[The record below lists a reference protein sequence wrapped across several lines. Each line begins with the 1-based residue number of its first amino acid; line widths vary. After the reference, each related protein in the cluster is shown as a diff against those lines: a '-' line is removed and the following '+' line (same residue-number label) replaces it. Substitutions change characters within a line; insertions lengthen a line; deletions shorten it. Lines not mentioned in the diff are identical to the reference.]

1 MCFGNSAFWQA
12 SILGGLLVG
21 SLVAFRLNRKMQK
34 DGLSFYL
41 EELQELAQGYQSFGT
56 FRYLQYGLGL
66 LLFAVLSYS
75 ALSSGIALD
84 KASVTIIEPFGQYD
98 SHSFTEIKKLDIKE
112 DTQLLLDEKDTINLS
127 FYKIDTLRLNLFIE
141 DLN

>member
-1 MCFGNSAFWQA
+1 
-12 SILGGLLVG
+12 
-21 SLVAFRLNRKMQK
+21 MQK